1 MLLIKFDLNRPT
13 GLGDIIFDSVDDD
26 DDDDDDDGALLYYN
40 LTSDELIKFDLTL
53 KKSNFLLLLCFYLQ

>member
-13 GLGDIIFDSVDDD
+13 GLFFDSVDDDD

-53 KKSNFLLLLCFYLQ
+53 KKSNFLLLLCFYL